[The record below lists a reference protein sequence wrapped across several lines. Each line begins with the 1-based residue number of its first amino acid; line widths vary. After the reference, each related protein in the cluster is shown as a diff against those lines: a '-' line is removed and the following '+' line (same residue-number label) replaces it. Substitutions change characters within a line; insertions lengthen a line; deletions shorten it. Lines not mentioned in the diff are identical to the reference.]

1 MNVYITFFVILS
13 RTLRVLIEMKKENAL
28 IKSTI
33 KCSKYNVILFLI
45 DELHQFN

>member
-1 MNVYITFFVILS
+1 MVSIELRLS
-13 RTLRVLIEMKKENAL
+13 RTLRVLIEMKKENVL
-28 IKSTI
+28 IKSNV